1 MKIFL
6 TILVVS
12 LLSISSCTKL
22 QEWDQALSKSQ
33 NTNSNQISTHEPKSE
48 LITESG
54 EYTLTAPKSNTTF
67 ILYVPTDYTP
77 TKPFPIIFCYH
88 GAGVQATT
96 WPFYQITNGN
106 GFIVVG
112 MNYVAPNSPSL
123 ELMRY
128 ERAYFLEVL
137 DIVSARLNINQKL
150 IFMGGYS
157 MGGYMTSMLGEQLL
171 NKLAGLII
179 LGAGRFTIERFA
191 PLPKRIHKKPIFI
204 GVGQADNTHQP
215 RAKIAAN
222 MYVGWG
228 ANVTYEE
235 WAGVG
240 HSINTPEFPS
250 KKLLLWL
257 TDIVNK
263 NIINTNKDK

>member
-1 MKIFL
+1 MKIL
-6 TILVVS
+6 LIILVIFLFSV
-12 LLSISSCTKL
+12 SSCAKL
-22 QEWDQALSKSQ
+22 QEWDQALSKNQ
-33 NTNSNQISTHEPKSE
+33 NANISEISMQEPK
-48 LITESG
+48 LDPITESG
-54 EYTLTAPKSNTTF
+54 EYTLTAPKSNTSF
-67 ILYVPTDYTP
+67 ILYVPSDYIP

-96 WPFYQITNGN
+96 WPFYQVTNGK
-106 GFIVVG
+106 GFIIVG

-137 DIVSARLNINQKL
+137 DILSKRLNVNQKL
-150 IFMGGYS
+150 VFMGGYS

-171 NKLAGLII
+171 DKLAGLII
-179 LGAGRFTIERFA
+179 LGAGRFTVERFA
-191 PLPKRIHKKPIFI
+191 PLPKRIRGKPIFI

-228 ANVTYEE
+228 ADVTYEE
-235 WAGVG
+235 WVGVG

-250 KKLLLWL
+250 KKLLPWL
-257 TDIVNK
+257 INIVNK
-263 NIINTNKDK
+263 RYN